1 MPDLRRGDISV
12 APGPRVTFEA
22 ATTRLGATEMTR
34 RRRAGRARGADG
46 AAGTLPVETRNGLPE
61 FKPYVY
67 RGTGRDR
74 LTEGARGLTD
84 GVQ

>member
-12 APGPRVTFEA
+12 ATGPRVTFEA
-22 ATTRLGATEMTR
+22 ATRRLSEAEVTR
-34 RRRAGRARGADG
+34 RRRAGKSRGQDG

-61 FKPYVY
+61 FKPYVW
-67 RGTGRDR
+67 
-74 LTEGARGLTD
+74 EGNRD